1 MRIDEALKLLGIPDG
16 VPVTVSIVMKAWKRK
31 MLQLHPDK
39 NPSVDANIDTQ
50 RAIEAKNTIIEKIKE
65 QQQRKAA
72 DAAAA
77 AAAARGSI
85 HRRLHRKAGGQP
97 VVDDM
102 RQHILKTYQMVSK
115 SRVLVRDVLDDF
127 VASRVTT
134 TEVER
139 NLFKRH
145 CKHLFTTTIVGAKCS
160 KYKDKRCFTN
170 VAKK

>member
-77 AAAARGSI
+77 AAAAASTDAFTARRAGS
-85 HRRLHRKAGGQP
+85 RLW
-97 VVDDM
+97 M
-102 RQHILKTYQMVSK
+102 I
-115 SRVLVRDVLDDF
+115 
-127 VASRVTT
+127 
-134 TEVER
+134 
-139 NLFKRH
+139 
-145 CKHLFTTTIVGAKCS
+145 
-160 KYKDKRCFTN
+160 
-170 VAKK
+170 